1 MRCGA
6 DETGPGTKL
15 LCWPPCTL
23 GFFWLWL
30 EFSASAMC
38 VRLAVWFEF
47 SASAMVAVVAR
58 TTKRRVEHALAKICP
73 GVLVSASAG
82 GIVDD

>member
-15 LCWPPCTL
+15 LCWPPCAL
-23 GFFWLWL
+23 GFFWLWF

-47 SASAMVAVVAR
+47 SASAMVRSLLPLAVVVEIW
-58 TTKRRVEHALAKICP
+58 TTKRRVEHAHDQM
-73 GVLVSASAG
+73 G
-82 GIVDD
+82 